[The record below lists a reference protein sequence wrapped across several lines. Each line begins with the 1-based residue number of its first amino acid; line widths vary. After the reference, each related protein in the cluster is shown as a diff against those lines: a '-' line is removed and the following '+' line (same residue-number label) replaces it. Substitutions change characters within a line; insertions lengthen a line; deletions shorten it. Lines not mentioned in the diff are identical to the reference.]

1 MKTATALTAADRQE
15 MIRDHLRK
23 SFAPSPLP
31 ENEAL
36 IDTLIETI
44 QALEASGDLAAL
56 TQAMVMLSGSVQRVA
71 AGG

>member
-1 MKTATALTAADRQE
+1 METAPTAADRQE
-15 MIRDHLRK
+15 IIRGHLRK
-23 SFAPSPLP
+23 AFAPSPLP